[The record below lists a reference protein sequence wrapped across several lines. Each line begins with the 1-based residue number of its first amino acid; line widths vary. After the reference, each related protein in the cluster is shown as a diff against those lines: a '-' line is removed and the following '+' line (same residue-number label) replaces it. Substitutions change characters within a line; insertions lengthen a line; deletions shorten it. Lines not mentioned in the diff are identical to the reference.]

1 MRESYF
7 TQKEKGK
14 KISSSIYPYFN
25 LFLPKKEN
33 NLILPE
39 KEILNSMGE
48 SYFTKKE
55 ILNYMKESN
64 GS

>member
-1 MRESYF
+1 M
-7 TQKEKGK
+7 
-14 KISSSIYPYFN
+14 YPYFN

-48 SYFTKKE
+48 SYFTKKRNFE
-55 ILNYMKESN
+55 LYERIQWFINLI
-64 GS
+64 

>member
-1 MRESYF
+1 M
-7 TQKEKGK
+7 
-14 KISSSIYPYFN
+14 YPYFN